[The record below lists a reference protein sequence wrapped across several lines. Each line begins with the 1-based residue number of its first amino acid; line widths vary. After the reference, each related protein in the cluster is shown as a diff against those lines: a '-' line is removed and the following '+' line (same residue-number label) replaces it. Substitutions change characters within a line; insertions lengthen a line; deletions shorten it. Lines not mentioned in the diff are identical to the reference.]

1 MRIAIPKLRLL
12 PVAIVAMATLLSLKV
27 AEFAGLTPGRALPQA
42 AQLLPSVVS
51 QAQAADPPPPVP
63 PTPPSPASMNRGM
76 GQASTPAPAS
86 TLLPQGEPITA
97 ITPEPSVSP
106 AERALLE
113 DLRTRRQALD
123 ARESNIVARETM
135 LAAAERRLTQRVD
148 ELTAMQTRLEAL
160 DRAAREREDANWRN
174 LVRIYENM
182 RPRDAAKIF
191 DELDMPVLLEV
202 VARMKERSVAPILA
216 GMQPERSRQVTS
228 ELAARRARPT
238 EGG

>member
-1 MRIAIPKLRLL
+1 MRIAIPQLRLL

-51 QAQAADPPPPVP
+51 QAQAADPP
-63 PTPPSPASMNRGM
+63 TPPSPASMNRGM
-76 GQASTPAPAS
+76 GHASTPPPAS

-97 ITPEPSVSP
+97 ITPEPSISP

-113 DLRTRRQALD
+113 DLRARRQALD
-123 ARESNIVARETM
+123 TREANIVARETM

-148 ELTAMQTRLEAL
+148 ELSAMQTRLEAL

-228 ELAARRARPT
+228 ELAARRARPA

>member
-1 MRIAIPKLRLL
+1 MRIAIPRLRLL
-12 PVAIVAMATLLSLKV
+12 PVAIVAMATLLTLKV
-27 AEFAGLTPGRALPQA
+27 AEFAGLTAGRAVPQA
-42 AQLLPSVVS
+42 AQLLPAMVS
-51 QAQAADPPPPVP
+51 QAQAQGQDTAP

-76 GQASTPAPAS
+76 GQASAPPPGS
-86 TLLPQGEPITA
+86 TLLPQGEPITT
-97 ITPEPSVSP
+97 ITPEPTVSP

-113 DLRTRRQALD
+113 DLRARRQALD
-123 ARESNIVARETM
+123 TRESNIAARETM

-148 ELTAMQTRLEAL
+148 ELSAMQARLEAL
-160 DRAAREREDANWRN
+160 DRAARDREDQNWRN

-182 RPRDAAKIF
+182 RPRDAARIF

-228 ELAARRARPT
+228 ELAARRARPA